1 MSKKPLKITLDLN
14 VLNHLGIGLYS
25 NTPAV
30 LTEIVANAWDAD
42 ASKVRIN
49 IYPSEDKIVIYD
61 NGFGMSYE
69 ELQDKFLTVGYA
81 RRERGESITPKGRQ
95 CMGRKGIGKLAM
107 FSLANDLRL
116 VSRKKSGEL
125 NGFSVDVTTLK
136 QKITKGEDYEP
147 PLIEN
152 FLPHEEVESGTV
164 ITLNNLNK
172 QVNKTESYLRKRIAR
187 RFSVLGTGYGFEV
200 LINDKPVTLSDRGF
214 YSSVQFVWTFG
225 EYPSDLLELCE
236 NKIKHHHFDGELSS
250 GNQVNGFIASVV
262 TPEQLR
268 RDKDNN
274 NTITLLA
281 NGRIFE
287 EDIQKRIDDSRVFNS
302 YLVGELQANHLDDN
316 SLPDI
321 AVSSRQGVQ
330 ENDPRF
336 MEFIGYI
343 KTRLSEIAKMWDT
356 WRREVGAKEISLEF
370 PAIQEWLENLD
381 KGVKP
386 LATRLIGRTNTF
398 RFTGNPGE
406 QTRQKCEVLKA
417 QIIAFEKLQVQK
429 NIASI
434 DSIDI
439 EKNVSDFRDVIV
451 SIEDIEASMYHD
463 IVRQRLAVIKK
474 LDEHQQDE
482 VKEQVVQKHIYEHL
496 WLVDSSWEY
505 KQEPTDFELR
515 LSKYLKDECPDTDE
529 GARLD
534 IGYRTTAGRYV
545 VLELKRPGL
554 RVTIDNLVAQG
565 EKYAMSL
572 RRYFHEN
579 PDSSPTKGS
588 IPSIDIVF
596 VVDRRPSVPE
606 FSADY
611 INKKLDNLNARIT
624 TYRDLIKQSTDA
636 YEDFLRASKR
646 VDRVRNIMLSLEQAE
661 NATTSV
667 PQVEYQPE

>member
-1 MSKKPLKITLDLN
+1 MRKPLKINIDLN

-42 ASKVRIN
+42 AAQVRID
-49 IYPSEDKIVIYD
+49 IIPAEDSIVIYD
-61 NGFGMSYE
+61 DGCGMSYE

-81 RRERGESITPKGRQ
+81 RREKGGAITDKGRQ

-116 VSRKKSGEL
+116 VSRRSSGEL
-125 NGFSVDVTTLK
+125 NGFSVNVQDLK
-136 QKITKGEDYEP
+136 KKIEDGVEYEP
-147 PLIEN
+147 ALIEK
-152 FLPHEEVESGTV
+152 FLPHEIVSNGTV
-164 ITLNNLNK
+164 ITLTNLNK

-187 RFSVLGTGYGFEV
+187 RFSVLSDGYGFEV
-200 LINDKPVTLSDRGF
+200 IINGRAVTLRDRGF
-214 YSSVQFVWTFG
+214 YSDVQFLWTFG
-225 EYPSDLLELCE
+225 DYQKDLESLCD
-236 NKIKHHHFDGELSS
+236 NRVKSYHFDGILSS
-250 GNQVNGFIASVV
+250 GEKINGFIASVV

-287 EDIQKRIDDSRVFNS
+287 EDIQKRIDDSKVFNS
-302 YLVGELQANHLDDN
+302 YLVGELQADHLDDN

-330 ENDPRF
+330 ENDIRF
-336 MEFIGYI
+336 KEFIGYI
-343 KTRLSEIAKMWDT
+343 KTRLNEIARMWDD
-356 WRREVGAKEISLEF
+356 WRREIGAREISEEY
-370 PAIQEWLENLD
+370 PAIQEWLANLD
-381 KGVKP
+381 KGVRP
-386 LATRLIGRTNTF
+386 LATRLIGKTNTF
-398 RFTGNPGE
+398 RFTGDPGE
-406 QTRQKCEVLKA
+406 QLLQKHEVLKA
-417 QIIAFEKLQVQK
+417 QIVAFEKLQVQK

-439 EKNVSDFRDVIV
+439 EKNVADFRNVIV

-463 IVRQRLAVIKK
+463 IVRQRLAVIRK

-515 LSKYLKDECPDTDE
+515 LTEYLRKECPDSEE

-554 RVTIDNLVAQG
+554 RVNIDALIAQG
-565 EKYAMSL
+565 EKYSMSL

-579 PDSSPTKGS
+579 PGSSPVKGS

-596 VVDRRPSVPE
+596 VIDKRPTLAEFNVD
-606 FSADY
+606 Y
-611 INKKLDNLNARIT
+611 YNKKLDNLNAKIT
-624 TYRDLIKQSTDA
+624 TYKDLIKQSTDA
-636 YEDFLRASKR
+636 YEDFLKASKR
-646 VDRVRNIMLSLEQAE
+646 VDRVRNIMIGLEKVEA
-661 NATTSV
+661 AA
-667 PQVEYQPE
+667 PQIECQS